1 MLTTVLKKIPPNL
14 QKVTF
19 LFCFCFCFL
28 NWIPIIGSAV
38 FEILKSVRF
47 YVKLLEFQY
56 LNDGTSDHRNSTLKT
71 R

>member
-19 LFCFCFCFL
+19 LFCFCFFLL

-56 LNDGTSDHRNSTLKT
+56 LNNDTSDHRNSTLKT